1 MSGHSKWSTI
11 KRKKGVA
18 DARRGQ
24 LFTKLG
30 KEIELAAR
38 AGADPEFNFKL
49 RLMIDKAKA
58 NNMPRE
64 NIERAVRR
72 GAGLEKGAA
81 QLEEVTYEGYGPH
94 GVAIVVKVLTDN
106 RNRSVAEVRRILTRA
121 GGSLG
126 ETGCVAWLFDQ
137 RGYISLPVDGRDP
150 DEVAMAAIDAG
161 AEDFE
166 IGSGQVDVYTRVED
180 LGKVREA
187 LQDKGLEID
196 AFEITMQPKT
206 TISLDEENTLKVM
219 NIIESLEELD
229 DVQQVFSNLE
239 IPDEL
244 LSKLEAE

>member
-81 QLEEVTYEGYGPH
+81 QLEEITYEGYGPH

>member
-1 MSGHSKWSTI
+1 
-11 KRKKGVA
+11 
-18 DARRGQ
+18 
-24 LFTKLG
+24 
-30 KEIELAAR
+30 
-38 AGADPEFNFKL
+38 
-49 RLMIDKAKA
+49 
-58 NNMPRE
+58 
-64 NIERAVRR
+64 
-72 GAGLEKGAA
+72 
-81 QLEEVTYEGYGPH
+81 
-94 GVAIVVKVLTDN
+94 
-106 RNRSVAEVRRILTRA
+106 VAEVRRILTRA